1 MQQEGSC
8 GGIWEQ
14 RYVISRI
21 PAEVTSGEK
30 ATQRGKIS
38 ILISG
43 SRETVS
49 GTLYVGGRGK
59 REGGSSRRPSDD
71 FSSCHILAWEVKT
84 MGGKGGERKEEE
96 GEEESGA
103 MVSKRN
109 HGGRG
114 RFTEAYW
121 TTCVRGKAT
130 QSVCTEGKGNPVLAE
145 ATVTIWSPRLYVGAP
160 PRGRRRWHDLWNGW
174 SFTSK

>member
-49 GTLYVGGRGK
+49 GTLYVGGRGE
-59 REGGSSRRPSDD
+59 RGRGGGSTSVRR

-84 MGGKGGERKEEE
+84 MGGKGGSGKRKEGKRKVEQWYQRGTTEGGGDSPRPIGQHALEE
-96 GEEESGA
+96 RLHKVYVRKVREIPYWPKLPLQSGA
-103 MVSKRN
+103 
-109 HGGRG
+109 
-114 RFTEAYW
+114 
-121 TTCVRGKAT
+121 
-130 QSVCTEGKGNPVLAE
+130 LAS
-145 ATVTIWSPRLYVGAP
+145 T
-160 PRGRRRWHDLWNGW
+160 
-174 SFTSK
+174 